1 MKYASIFFC
10 IFVCFCFLLVE
21 SVVVSAASL
30 EDSTVPSEALDMFEV
45 SGGAFPDSSQML
57 GTVDAS
63 GDAAVSYALDDSGLD
78 GLASFTI
85 NSSIGEITLYL
96 SDGVSSSAVR
106 LTDGRIYNVTN
117 STIYLYCPDLPG
129 YTFSASRFSP
139 VFYRDSA
146 GSYNSTEL
154 TGVSLV
160 SRSFVIDD
168 FAPYIIIFGIVF
180 ICFALMW
187 RRVHD

>member
-1 MKYASIFFC
+1 MKYASIVLCFVVYFC
-10 IFVCFCFLLVE
+10 ILFGPVA
-21 SVVVSAASL
+21 VSASAVEDPTIPS
-30 EDSTVPSEALDMFEV
+30 ETVDIFDTSGDTQPDSTPV
-45 SGGAFPDSSQML
+45 L
-57 GTVDAS
+57 GTVDPADDS
-63 GDAAVSYALDDSGLD
+63 IGTYALTDSGLD
-78 GLASFTI
+78 NLASFTI
-85 NSSIGEITLYL
+85 DSNLGQFTLYL
-96 SDGVSSSAVR
+96 PDGVTSSAVR

-117 STIYLYCPDLPG
+117 STIYLYSPDMPG

-139 VFYRDSA
+139 VFYRDTA
-146 GSYNSTEL
+146 GSYNSVEL

-187 RRVHD
+187 RRAHD